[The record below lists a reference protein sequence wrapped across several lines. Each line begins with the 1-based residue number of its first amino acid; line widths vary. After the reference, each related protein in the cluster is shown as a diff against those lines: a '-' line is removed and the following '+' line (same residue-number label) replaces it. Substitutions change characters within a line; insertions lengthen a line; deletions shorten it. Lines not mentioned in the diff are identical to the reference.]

1 VDWDGDG
8 KKDLLCG
15 DSAGQVTF
23 FRNTG
28 TAETSVLAA
37 GVRLKAG
44 GEEIKGVNARYEK
57 GPDGGYHIQSSPGK
71 IIGVYSKI
79 HAADWDGDGLL
90 DLLVGQDGPN
100 EKQDLLF
107 YRNAGPA
114 GAPALEK
121 PVVIELPGPHLS
133 RPSPYVV
140 DWDGDGTPDLL
151 CGTEGAEVWFF
162 RNTGTHR
169 APALAKGVRLDL
181 KGDGFEKGYRC
192 RIEVTDWN
200 NDGKRDLLVGNFYS
214 INSPGGGKAGGNVW
228 LFLGR

>member
-8 KKDLLCG
+8 KKDLLAG
-15 DSAGQVTF
+15 DSDGCVTF

-28 TAETSVLAA
+28 TAEAPALAA

-57 GPDGGYHIQSSPGK
+57 GPDGGYHIQPSPGK

-79 HAADWDGDGLL
+79 HVADWDGDGLP

-100 EKQDLLF
+100 EGQDLVV
-107 YRNAGPA
+107 YRNSGTLQ
-114 GAPALEK
+114 APVLEK
-121 PVVIELPGPHLS
+121 PVVITLPGPYLS

-151 CGTEGAEVWFF
+151 CGTDKAEVWFF
-162 RNTGTHR
+162 RNTGTRR
-169 APALAKGVRLDL
+169 APAFAEGIRLDL
-181 KGDGFEKGYRC
+181 KGEGFKDGYRC
-192 RIEVTDWN
+192 RIAVTDWN
-200 NDGKRDLLVGNFYS
+200 NDGKPDLLVGNYC
-214 INSPGGGKAGGNVW
+214 NRGGNVW